1 MESCSKPLPEGLHL
15 YLSLKKELEGTTN
28 NMYSAG
34 QTLKCSFKSIQ
45 QQLASDI
52 YITVEVTFQKS
63 ELSCFP
69 LFLCFTFIWFVLQVA
84 VSRVNDRHGWLIQC
98 NEPLQFMSLHIPEEN
113 R

>member
-52 YITVEVTFQKS
+52 YITVEVTFQKIRTLMFSFVSLFYVYLVCPAGGSIQS
-63 ELSCFP
+63 E
-69 LFLCFTFIWFVLQVA
+69 
-84 VSRVNDRHGWLIQC
+84 
-98 NEPLQFMSLHIPEEN
+98 
-113 R
+113 